1 MKHAPCRLAAA
12 LDGGDGHARDAA
24 WLRARGDR
32 RGDALALALE
42 HDAQDVPDP
51 IEAVSLG
58 GHG

>member
-1 MKHAPCRLAAA
+1 MRAAA
-12 LDGGDGHARDAA
+12 LDGGDGHARYAA